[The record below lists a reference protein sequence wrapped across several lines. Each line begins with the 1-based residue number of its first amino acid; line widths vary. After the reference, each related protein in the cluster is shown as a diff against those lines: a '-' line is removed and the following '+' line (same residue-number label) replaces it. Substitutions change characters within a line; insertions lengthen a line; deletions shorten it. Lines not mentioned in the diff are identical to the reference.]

1 MRIRPIFTLDMRYG
15 HFTARMGLFAVVAV
29 ALLGRGQA
37 ASTKIHEE
45 GTDQSAVW
53 QLVGYSRCIR
63 QVPGLGGDGAVTN
76 GEPTLAFDLVRPESL
91 AYSALPLLSTRTL
104 GESLAG
110 ALVSLVI
117 WLLWRRVRQSKG
129 QEKRLAAVATER
141 TSEFE
146 REKGH
151 VQELSRVKSQ
161 FLANM
166 SHEIRTPMNGI
177 VGTLELALMT
187 ELTLE
192 QREYLE
198 LCKGSAHA
206 LMALLND
213 MLEFSRMELEKLDI
227 ERVDFTLAS
236 CVRGAVS
243 TLDSAANQKGLTL
256 RVDLG
261 VNLPDR
267 LAGDPAHPHQILV
280 KLVDN
285 AVKFSTEGEVVVSV
299 RRESSQNEPKEHED
313 GSLNLV
319 FCVQDCGMGIPEA
332 KRQTIFDP
340 FQQGDGSLTRTHGG
354 AGLGLAICRRLVR
367 LVGGRLWLES
377 EVGKGSQFYFTASFL
392 PATQA
397 GREAPQSGTRAQ
409 NDPAWN
415 GRLQVL
421 LVEDN
426 HVNQIVALRLLEKR
440 GYHCLV
446 ADNGRQAL
454 ELVASASVDL
464 VLMDIQM
471 PEMDG
476 FEATRCIRELEKD
489 SGAHVPILA
498 MTAHAMP
505 TDRDACLLA
514 GMDGHIPKPVQ
525 PAELYKMIDAAL
537 SGTSRASLVGP

>member
-1 MRIRPIFTLDMRYG
+1 MWYG
-15 HFTARMGLFAVVAV
+15 HFTARMGLFAVMAV
-29 ALLGRGQA
+29 ALCGPCQA
-37 ASTKIHEE
+37 ANNKVRGE

-53 QLVGYSRCIR
+53 HFVGY
-63 QVPGLGGDGAVTN
+63 PGGTSASPRAYGNGAVSN
-76 GEPTLAFDLVRPESL
+76 GDPTLASGLVRSGPL
-91 AYSALPLLSTRTL
+91 AYAALTPVSPRTL
-104 GESLAG
+104 DEALAG
-110 ALVSLVI
+110 ALVSLVV
-117 WLLWRRVRQSKG
+117 WLLWRRARQSTG
-129 QEKRLAAVATER
+129 RERRLAAVATER

-146 REKGH
+146 REKDH
-151 VQELSRVKSQ
+151 VEELSRVKSQ

-187 ELTLE
+187 ELTPE

-206 LMALLND
+206 LMALLKD

-227 ERVDFTLAS
+227 ERVEFTLAS

-243 TLDSAANQKGLTL
+243 TLDLAANQKGLTL

-267 LAGDPAHPHQILV
+267 VAGDPAHLHQILV

-299 RRESSQNEPKEHED
+299 RLESSQNAPEEHED

-332 KRQTIFDP
+332 KRQAIFDP
-340 FQQGDGSLTRTHGG
+340 FQQGDGSLTRTHSG

-377 EVGKGSQFYFTASFL
+377 EVGKGSRFYFTASFL
-392 PATQA
+392 PATQR
-397 GREAPQSGTRAQ
+397 GREIPMTGPRAQ
-409 NDPAWN
+409 NDPAWH

-498 MTAHAMP
+498 MTAHATP

-525 PAELYKMIDAAL
+525 PDQLYKMIDAAL